1 MFKYS
6 FQNDYSEGAHPSILE
21 LLAKYNTQQEVG
33 YGEDTICQQARQMI
47 KSALENMDVDIHFV
61 SSGSQANIITLGAML
76 KPYQSVIAP
85 VTGHV
90 NTYETGALEA
100 IGHKINSIS
109 TTNGKIN
116 AEQIQ
121 AVVDDHQ
128 DEHKVE
134 PAVVY
139 ISQSTEVGTIYSKSE
154 LTAISEVCRRNRLYL
169 FIDGARLGSALM
181 SSQSDLTLPDIA
193 RLVDA
198 FYIGGTKNG
207 ALIGE
212 AIVLVN
218 PEVKHNFRRH
228 MKRYS
233 ALLAK
238 GRVLGTQFLG
248 LFTNNLYF
256 DLATHANARAEQLAK
271 GIAQAGYSFET
282 QSVTNQIFPIF
293 PNTLISELEKSYRFY
308 RWSPID
314 ANTSSIRLVTSWA
327 TPEDKIS
334 EFLNH
339 IKV

>member
-6 FQNDYSEGAHPSILE
+6 FQNDYSEGAHPTILD

-33 YGEDTICQQARQMI
+33 YGEDAICEQARQLI
-47 KSALENMDVDIHFV
+47 KSTLENSDVDIHFV

-76 KPYQSVIAP
+76 KPYQSVFAP

-90 NTYETGALEA
+90 NVHETGALEA
-100 IGHKINSIS
+100 IGHKINPIS
-109 TTNGKIN
+109 TTSGKIS

-121 AVVDDHQ
+121 AVVDDHK

-139 ISQSTEVGTIYSKSE
+139 ISQSTEVGTIYSKAE
-154 LTAISEVCRRNRLYL
+154 LTAISEVCTKNNLYL
-169 FIDGARLGSALM
+169 YIDGARLGSALM
-181 SSQSDLTLPDIA
+181 SSRSDLTLPDIVK
-193 RLVDA
+193 LVDA

-207 ALIGE
+207 ALLGE

-218 PEVKHNFRRH
+218 PELQHNFRRH

-238 GRVLGTQFLG
+238 GRVLGTQFVG
-248 LFTNNLYF
+248 LFTNDLYF
-256 DLATHANARAEQLAK
+256 DLATHANAMAEQLVE
-271 GIAQAGYSFET
+271 GITQAGYSFET
-282 QSVTNQIFPIF
+282 QPATNQIFPVF

-308 RWSPID
+308 RWTPID
-314 ANTSSIRLVTSWA
+314 GDNTSIRLVTSWA
-327 TPEDKIS
+327 TS
-334 EFLNH
+334 ESNVQDFLANV
-339 IKV
+339 K